1 MNELEKAL
9 RYANNDEFDFYLEL
23 TSTESIRRDIEE
35 IRREAADQSDAT
47 RKIDAIKSML
57 LQQP

>member
-35 IRREAADQSDAT
+35 IRRKAADQSDAT
-47 RKIDAIKSML
+47 RKIAAIKRIL
-57 LQQP
+57 LQTP